1 MARRIALPVV
11 QKPRPSR
18 IEKVVAASAVR
29 LARLSRYTTPSIS
42 PGPATFRQTLMPTAR
57 RNIMILSLLRLCR
70 WLMMAR
76 CLLWYPWTVTRKTL
90 RSPVLSGALAPR
102 PSENERHPQ
111 NDARQTTTAQQTTAA
126 QQQSVVHPCH
136 VCLMFRAHLH
146 FLLFPMKHRAA

>member
-1 MARRIALPVV
+1 MVRRIVRPAAL
-11 QKPRPSR
+11 RRRRRR
-18 IEKVVAASAVR
+18 IEGVVAASAVR

-42 PGPATFRQTLMPTAR
+42 PGPATFRQTFATTVRRSIPTPL
-57 RNIMILSLLRLCR
+57 LSRLCR
-70 WLMMAR
+70 WLLMTR

-126 QQQSVVHPCH
+126 TQQSVVHPCH
-136 VCLMFRAHLH
+136 VCLMFRAHLN
-146 FLLFPMKHRAA
+146 LLICLMKHRAA